1 MLLEATRRTSRAACE
16 RVLRAITEYDTVVFK
31 EVDVTTDEAFAVVR
45 DGRTFVVAFNDPSI
59 EPEELERD
67 CGY

>member
-1 MLLEATRRTSRAACE
+1 MFLEATRRTSRAACE
-16 RVLRAITEYDTVVFK
+16 RVLRAITEFDNIVFK
-31 EVDVTTDEAFAVVR
+31 EVDVTTDEAFEVVR
-45 DGRTFVVAFNDPSI
+45 DGRSYVVAFNDPSI